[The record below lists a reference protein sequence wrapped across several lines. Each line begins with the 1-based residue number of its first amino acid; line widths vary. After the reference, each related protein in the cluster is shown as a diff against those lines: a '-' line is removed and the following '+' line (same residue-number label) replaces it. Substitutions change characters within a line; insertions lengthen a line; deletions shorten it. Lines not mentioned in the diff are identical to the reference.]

1 MLKRHDTDAVD
12 SEDPKRVR
20 VTHKQSDKRADSEKT
35 NETVAKRAKL
45 SDSQSSSSSSHFLK
59 SETAPNTYDSSG
71 EIDDPLTRESVAKNA
86 RVGADMDVGAIE
98 VFTNAKLEVG
108 RALGCRRNVASSAGG
123 SPLES
128 EAVSKAAEL
137 KSIRDKR
144 VYNDVY
150 DDEAYGKVISGAER
164 VRGRRDRRG
173 RVRQHDDDSVGA
185 DASLP
190 DNRPRGQ
197 ELHCVHGR
205 SEDCLPQR
213 KHEGQRRG
221 VREAAA

>member
-12 SEDPKRVR
+12 SGDPKRVR

-98 VFTNAKLEVG
+98 VFTNAKRWKLAAHWAAGETLHRLRVDVHLSLRQSPKPQNS
-108 RALGCRRNVASSAGG
+108 RASGT
-123 SPLES
+123 S
-128 EAVSKAAEL
+128 E
-137 KSIRDKR
+137 
-144 VYNDVY
+144 
-150 DDEAYGKVISGAER
+150 
-164 VRGRRDRRG
+164 
-173 RVRQHDDDSVGA
+173 
-185 DASLP
+185 
-190 DNRPRGQ
+190 
-197 ELHCVHGR
+197 CTM
-205 SEDCLPQR
+205 
-213 KHEGQRRG
+213 
-221 VREAAA
+221 